1 MRLSI
6 STSKK
11 EKTFDDKDFI
21 TIGGSEQFD
30 FFLDLGFD
38 YMITVEY
45 EAKKGNFTVLNNFN
59 SEQILFKGLPLT
71 TKLTAEKLCK
81 LLIKDSDEYL
91 SIKLLP
97 DTEKAEQITSSPVK
111 TKLENKKTEIEKQR
125 VAITKQ
131 IAFAINDINKRLSAN
146 FRTSIFINIALF
158 MASVTVAFGITNYL
172 MGLPITDSGTFLN
185 MPTNIKILGIFAAV
199 VFGICLV
206 MKQGI
211 FMMLQD
217 KDAKGVSK
225 LAYNFMLFMSGI
237 FMSAFYAINMIYYMN
252 PNGRLVFAIFISLF
266 FVLITSAL
274 AISAGYFKF
283 SGHKLSKEL
292 DTYEFREDL
301 EIVLNDYQIW
311 IERFINSLSDTKINY
326 IKEKAFMLQ
335 LKGAGETVI
344 GILTAPFLAY
354 GVSNTL
360 AMCFP
365 EAAGWVRIS
374 GLRFSPVFLV
384 LATMLII
391 FAFFS
396 FVNAF
401 LSAKKISGSNVIKLD
416 GYRDYL
422 SHGTDIYGLENTRK
436 IKSEELRSF
445 IIGIAIIF
453 IEFSMNTSYFMTEI
467 GGDFNGIFLSL
478 IAALVPTALL
488 IAETY
493 MLSSTKYE
501 IYVTDTLMSKLDK

>member
-6 STSKK
+6 ATSKT
-11 EKTFDDKDFI
+11 EKTFEDKDFI
-21 TIGGSEQFD
+21 TIGGNEQFD

-45 EAKKGNFTVLNNFN
+45 EAKTENFTVINNFN
-59 SEQILFKGLPLT
+59 SEQILFKGEPLT
-71 TKLTAEKLCK
+71 SKLTFEKLCK
-81 LLIKDSDEYL
+81 LLIKNSDDFI

-97 DTEKAEQITSSPVK
+97 DIEKTEDLGLSPVK
-111 TKLENKKTEIEKQR
+111 TKLENQKTSIEKQR

-131 IAFAINDINKRLSAN
+131 IAFAINDINKRLSSN
-146 FRTSIFINIALF
+146 FKTSIFINIALF
-158 MASVTVAFGITNYL
+158 LASVTTAFGITNYL
-172 MGLPITDSGTFLN
+172 MGLPITESGTFLN
-185 MPTNIKILGIFAAV
+185 MPTNIKVLGIFSLI

-217 KDAKGVSK
+217 KETQSVSK

-237 FMSAFYAINMIYYMN
+237 FMAAFYAINMIYYMN
-252 PNGRLVFAIFISLF
+252 PNGRLIFAIFISLF
-266 FVLITSAL
+266 FVLITAVL

-292 DTYEFREDL
+292 DKYEFREDL

-311 IERFINSLSDTKINY
+311 IERFVNSMSTQKLNY
-326 IKEKAFMLQ
+326 IKEKSFILQ
-335 LKGAGETVI
+335 LKGAGETLI
-344 GILTAPFLAY
+344 GLLTAPFLAY

-374 GLRFSPVFLV
+374 GLRFSPVFLI
-384 LATMLII
+384 LASMLII

-401 LSAKKISGSNVIKLD
+401 LCSKKISGSNVIKLD

-493 MLSSTKYE
+493 MLSNTKYE
-501 IYVTDTLMSKLDK
+501 IYVTDALISKLDK